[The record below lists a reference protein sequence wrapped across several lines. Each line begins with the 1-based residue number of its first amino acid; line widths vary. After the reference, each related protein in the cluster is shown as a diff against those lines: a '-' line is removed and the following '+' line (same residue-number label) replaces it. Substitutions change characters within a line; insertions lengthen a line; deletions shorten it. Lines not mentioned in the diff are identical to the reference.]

1 MELVKVV
8 NKPGFSK
15 YIEPCLN
22 LGIGFCITQLLLSN
36 CKKSFRKSHLYMNHA
51 SHLITISLK
60 SLKYLLQQD
69 LLMASAIT
77 QRNLLT
83 ADIFMQISKVL

>member
-1 MELVKVV
+1 
-8 NKPGFSK
+8 
-15 YIEPCLN
+15 
-22 LGIGFCITQLLLSN
+22 
-36 CKKSFRKSHLYMNHA
+36 MNHA

-77 QRNLLT
+77 QRNLFL
-83 ADIFMQISKVL
+83 ADMFMQISKVL